1 VLLVE
6 ANAAR
11 ATQVSLTRHN
21 VKRMARLTHLTND
34 QLATAL
40 AGSGN
45 IRQALIA
52 LGMAP
57 GGANYET
64 IRRRIREAHLN
75 ASLSECRGQS
85 RIEASDDEIHNAVA
99 RSHSYAQALVAL
111 SLAPGGRI
119 QSQFKKRVQS
129 LGLDTSHFWGR
140 GWRRGNSA
148 PVVAPTP
155 LDDFLVEG
163 RFCNSGHLRRR
174 LLASRRKEARCE
186 ICGGT
191 RWNDKPIPLEL
202 DHINGRR
209 EDNRLTN
216 LRLLCPNCHAQT
228 PTYRGR
234 NMGHV
239 DIL

>member
-1 VLLVE
+1 MRRIRRRELSATLVLLVE

-21 VKRMARLTHLTND
+21 VKRMARLTRLTND

-52 LGMAP
+52 LGLAP

-64 IRRRIREAHLN
+64 IRRRITEAHLN
-75 ASLSECRGQS
+75 ASLSERRGQS
-85 RIEASDDEIHNAVA
+85 KIEASDDEIHNAVA

-111 SLAPGGRI
+111 CLTPGGRI

-148 PVVAPTP
+148 PVVAPTRWTTSSLRGDSVTP
-155 LDDFLVEG
+155 TT
-163 RFCNSGHLRRR
+163 SGGGFSLHGARR
-174 LLASRRKEARCE
+174 LAARSVAGPDGMTSQSRSSSTISMAGERT
-186 ICGGT
+186 IG
-191 RWNDKPIPLEL
+191 
-202 DHINGRR
+202 
-209 EDNRLTN
+209 
-216 LRLLCPNCHAQT
+216 
-228 PTYRGR
+228 
-234 NMGHV
+234 
-239 DIL
+239 